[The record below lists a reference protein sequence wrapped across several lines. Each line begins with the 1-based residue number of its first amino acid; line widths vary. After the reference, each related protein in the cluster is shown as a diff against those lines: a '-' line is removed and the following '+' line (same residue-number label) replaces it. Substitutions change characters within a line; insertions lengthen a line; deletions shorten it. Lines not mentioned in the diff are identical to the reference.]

1 MPVTFY
7 EKVTIIIKD
16 NIIGNNNG
24 KKPTPTKSNKSKDQD
39 YEVKISSRVVE
50 RTVKRRQ
57 IMDKIDKIVAEF
69 LSTRFDDWKPYLTKE
84 EQAVF
89 ILKEFKDY
97 SDILIGYEIG
107 YSDRQVRRIYKSAR
121 KKINKLI
128 P

>member
-1 MPVTFY
+1 
-7 EKVTIIIKD
+7 
-16 NIIGNNNG
+16 
-24 KKPTPTKSNKSKDQD
+24 
-39 YEVKISSRVVE
+39 
-50 RTVKRRQ
+50 
-57 IMDKIDKIVAEF
+57 MDKIDKIVAEF
-69 LSTRFDDWKPYLTKE
+69 LSKRFDDWKPYLTKE

-97 SDILIGYEIG
+97 SDTKVGYEIG

>member
-1 MPVTFY
+1 
-7 EKVTIIIKD
+7 
-16 NIIGNNNG
+16 
-24 KKPTPTKSNKSKDQD
+24 
-39 YEVKISSRVVE
+39 
-50 RTVKRRQ
+50 
-57 IMDKIDKIVAEF
+57 MDKIDKIVAEF